1 MNVSRLLGLDILSEK
16 YSYVS
21 DPELGYVATEKSA
34 DEWVS
39 TTCGYCSVGC
49 GMYIGVRDGKA
60 VSVRG
65 NQDHPVNLGKLCPK
79 GLAEHHFVHSEN
91 RAKYPLL
98 RRDRGPER
106 VSWDTA
112 LETMVEKFRGVQ
124 TKYGKGALGIVSTGQ
139 LLTEEFYALGKL
151 IQLGFGTNNFD
162 GNTTLCMSSA
172 VAGYKRSFGSD
183 GPPGAYDD
191 FEEADVVFLIGA
203 NIADNH
209 PILCYSL
216 ERNPK
221 KVVVVV
227 DPRVSKTA
235 RMADLYLPIKPRG
248 DLALINGIAHILIKL
263 RMIDQQY
270 VDQHTEGFAELQRHL
285 DDYPPEKV
293 SEITGL
299 SVEQIYKAALLYGKA
314 KRPLLTWTMGVNHS
328 TKGTETVNAINN
340 LALLTGNVGQS
351 GASPLSI
358 TGQCNA
364 MGTRETGFTSS
375 MPGYRDFAK
384 PEDRQE
390 LARLWNIDENLL
402 PTARGKAYPDIIEAC
417 IKGEIKAL
425 WIIATNPL
433 VSFPN
438 YQVLKQALTGLDFLV
453 VQDAFHPTPTTEL
466 ADLVLPA
473 ATWGEK
479 EGTYTNTE
487 RRVSK
492 ANIAVKPP
500 GEAKTD
506 FDIFLEVGEK
516 LGLKDTLLPG
526 WEQPLDAFNEWRKVS
541 KGRLCDYS
549 GITYELLAEHHG
561 IQWPFPE
568 GSLGPEKTRRLYSN
582 GSYQTPS
589 EKAKLWCVDW
599 EPFPEQPSRQFPF
612 VLNTGRT
619 VEHWHTRTKTGES
632 KILERLS
639 PTAWLEMNPKD
650 SRRLGLKPHDRVTV
664 TSPRSRV
671 KNLELRITQ
680 IVAPGQV
687 FMPFHYAEKNSNEL
701 TQSAFDPISREPNY
715 KQAAVRVEKT
725 MPN

>member
-227 DPRVSKTA
+227 DP
-235 RMADLYLPIKPRG
+235 
-248 DLALINGIAHILIKL
+248 
-263 RMIDQQY
+263 
-270 VDQHTEGFAELQRHL
+270 
-285 DDYPPEKV
+285 
-293 SEITGL
+293 
-299 SVEQIYKAALLYGKA
+299 
-314 KRPLLTWTMGVNHS
+314 
-328 TKGTETVNAINN
+328 
-340 LALLTGNVGQS
+340 
-351 GASPLSI
+351 
-358 TGQCNA
+358 
-364 MGTRETGFTSS
+364 
-375 MPGYRDFAK
+375 
-384 PEDRQE
+384 
-390 LARLWNIDENLL
+390 ARL
-402 PTARGKAYPDIIEAC
+402 
-417 IKGEIKAL
+417 
-425 WIIATNPL
+425 
-433 VSFPN
+433 
-438 YQVLKQALTGLDFLV
+438 
-453 VQDAFHPTPTTEL
+453 
-466 ADLVLPA
+466 
-473 ATWGEK
+473 
-479 EGTYTNTE
+479 
-487 RRVSK
+487 
-492 ANIAVKPP
+492 
-500 GEAKTD
+500 
-506 FDIFLEVGEK
+506 
-516 LGLKDTLLPG
+516 KDG
-526 WEQPLDAFNEWRKVS
+526 AH
-541 KGRLCDYS
+541 GR
-549 GITYELLAEHHG
+549 
-561 IQWPFPE
+561 
-568 GSLGPEKTRRLYSN
+568 SLSAH
-582 GSYQTPS
+582 QTP
-589 EKAKLWCVDW
+589 W
-599 EPFPEQPSRQFPF
+599 
-612 VLNTGRT
+612 
-619 VEHWHTRTKTGES
+619 
-632 KILERLS
+632 
-639 PTAWLEMNPKD
+639 
-650 SRRLGLKPHDRVTV
+650 
-664 TSPRSRV
+664 
-671 KNLELRITQ
+671 
-680 IVAPGQV
+680 
-687 FMPFHYAEKNSNEL
+687 
-701 TQSAFDPISREPNY
+701 
-715 KQAAVRVEKT
+715 
-725 MPN
+725 